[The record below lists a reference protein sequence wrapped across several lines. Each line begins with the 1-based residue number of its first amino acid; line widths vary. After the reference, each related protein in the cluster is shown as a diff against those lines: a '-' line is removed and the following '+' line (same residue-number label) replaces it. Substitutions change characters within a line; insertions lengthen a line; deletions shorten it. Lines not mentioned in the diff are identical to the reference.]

1 MIDFEKLQLA
11 NQVLVGHPLF
21 GILMTF
27 VCFQGARFLFDKTGR
42 FPLFHPLLVSVG
54 LLIFLLDFIGL
65 SYRRYFESV
74 EVLHWLLGTVTVAL
88 AIPLYES
95 LRKLRSMF
103 LPVIITVV
111 SSAAF
116 AVFVVVVLAR
126 LIGLDEVLVKSLAT
140 KSVTT
145 PIAVSLSAEIGGN
158 AALATLFVLITALF
172 APIFVPLL
180 LKIFPAKNDAV
191 AGIAI
196 GVSAHAIGTAKALE
210 ISRECGAFSALA
222 MSLMGVITALFL
234 PWFL

>member
-1 MIDFEKLQLA
+1 MINPEKFQLA
-11 NQVLVGHPLF
+11 NQALIEHPLF
-21 GILMTF
+21 GILMTLA
-27 VCFQGARFLFDKTGR
+27 CFQAALWLFERAGR

-54 LLIFLLDFIGL
+54 VLIFLLDFLGL
-65 SYRRYFESV
+65 SYHYYFESV

-95 LRKLRSMF
+95 LKKLRIMF

-116 AVFVVVVLAR
+116 AVLVVVAMAR
-126 LIGLDEVLVKSLAT
+126 FVDLDEVIVNSLAT

-145 PIAVSLSAEIGGN
+145 PIAVSVSEEIGGN

-180 LKIFPAKNDAV
+180 LRIFPAKNDAV
-191 AGIAI
+191 AGIAL

-222 MSLMGVITALFL
+222 MSLMGVLTALFL